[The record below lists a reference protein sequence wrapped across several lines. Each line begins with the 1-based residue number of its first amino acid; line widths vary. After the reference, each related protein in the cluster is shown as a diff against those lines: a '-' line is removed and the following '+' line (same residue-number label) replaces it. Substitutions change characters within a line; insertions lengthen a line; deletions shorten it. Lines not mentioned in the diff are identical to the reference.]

1 MYKQEYEK
9 NGGVNKIKSF
19 TDLNA
24 YKEAHKLVLIIYKVT
39 NKFPKEERYGLINQM
54 RRATVSIT
62 SNIAEGFS
70 RNTIKDK
77 CQFYT
82 LAQGSLTELQSQLLI
97 SRDLSYLT
105 KEDFNQIANQTVIV
119 NKLING
125 LKRIKHRN
133 L

>member
-1 MYKQEYEK
+1 MEKYEN
-9 NGGVNKIKSF
+9 NGGVNKIKNF

-24 YKEAHKLVLIIYKVT
+24 YKEAHKLVLIIYKFT
-39 NKFPKEERYGLINQM
+39 AKFPKEERYGLIDQM
-54 RRATVSIT
+54 HRAAISTT

-125 LKRIKHRN
+125 LKRIKN
-133 L
+133 QTL

>member
-1 MYKQEYEK
+1 MPKYEN
-9 NGGVNKIKSF
+9 NGGVNKIKNF

-105 KEDFNQIANQTVIV
+105 REDFNQIANQTVIV

>member
-1 MYKQEYEK
+1 MEKYEN
-9 NGGVNKIKSF
+9 NGGVNKIKNF

-24 YKEAHKLVLIIYKVT
+24 YKEAHKLVLIIYKFT
-39 NKFPKEERYGLINQM
+39 AKFPKEERYGLIDQM
-54 RRATVSIT
+54 HRAAISTT

>member
-1 MYKQEYEK
+1 MPNYEN
-9 NGGVNKIKSF
+9 NGGVNKIKNF

-105 KEDFNQIANQTVIV
+105 REDFNQIANQTVIV

-125 LKRIKHRN
+125 LKRIKN
-133 L
+133 QTL

>member
-1 MYKQEYEK
+1 
-9 NGGVNKIKSF
+9 
-19 TDLNA
+19 
-24 YKEAHKLVLIIYKVT
+24 
-39 NKFPKEERYGLINQM
+39 M

-125 LKRIKHRN
+125 LKRIKN
-133 L
+133 QTL

>member
-1 MYKQEYEK
+1 MEKYEN
-9 NGGVNKIKSF
+9 NGGVNKIKNF

-105 KEDFNQIANQTVIV
+105 REDFNQIANQTVIV

-125 LKRIKHRN
+125 LKRIKN
-133 L
+133 QTL

>member
-1 MYKQEYEK
+1 MERYEK
-9 NGGVNKIKSF
+9 NNGGSAKIKNFS
-19 TDLNA
+19 DLIT
-24 YKEAHKLVLIIYKVT
+24 YKEAHKLVLTIYKIT
-39 NKFPKEERYGLINQM
+39 KHFPNEERYGLIDQM
-54 RRATVSIT
+54 RRAVVSIT

-70 RNTIKDK
+70 RNTTKDK
-77 CQFYT
+77 YQFYT

-105 KEDFNQIANQTVIV
+105 KEDFNHIANQTVTV

>member
-1 MYKQEYEK
+1 MMIKYEE
-9 NGGVNKIKSF
+9 NGGVNKIKNF

-24 YKEAHKLVLIIYKVT
+24 YKEAHKLVLVIYKFT

>member
-1 MYKQEYEK
+1 MPNYEN
-9 NGGVNKIKSF
+9 NGGVNKIKNF

-105 KEDFNQIANQTVIV
+105 REDFNQIANQTVIV

>member
-1 MYKQEYEK
+1 MEKYEN
-9 NGGVNKIKSF
+9 NGGVNKIKNF

-24 YKEAHKLVLIIYKVT
+24 YKEAHKLVLIIYKFT
-39 NKFPKEERYGLINQM
+39 AKFPKEERYGLINQM

-70 RNTIKDK
+70 RDTIKDK

-105 KEDFNQIANQTVIV
+105 REDFNQIANQTVIV

>member
-9 NGGVNKIKSF
+9 SGGVNKIKNF

-97 SRDLSYLT
+97 SRDLSYIT

-125 LKRIKHRN
+125 LKRIKHRD

>member
-1 MYKQEYEK
+1 MPNYEN
-9 NGGVNKIKSF
+9 NGGVNKIKNF

-24 YKEAHKLVLIIYKVT
+24 YKEAHKLVLIIYKFT
-39 NKFPKEERYGLINQM
+39 AKFPKEERYGLINQM

-105 KEDFNQIANQTVIV
+105 REDFNQIANQTVIV

-125 LKRIKHRN
+125 LKRIKN
-133 L
+133 QTL

>member
-1 MYKQEYEK
+1 MEKYEN
-9 NGGVNKIKSF
+9 NGGVNKIKNF

-24 YKEAHKLVLIIYKVT
+24 YKEAHKLVLIIYKFT
-39 NKFPKEERYGLINQM
+39 AKFPKEERYGLINQM

-125 LKRIKHRN
+125 LKRIKN
-133 L
+133 QTL

>member
-1 MYKQEYEK
+1 MEKYEN
-9 NGGVNKIKSF
+9 NGGVNKIKNF

-24 YKEAHKLVLIIYKVT
+24 YKEAHKLVLIIYKFT
-39 NKFPKEERYGLINQM
+39 AKFPKEERYGLIDQM
-54 RRATVSIT
+54 RRAVVSIT

-70 RNTIKDK
+70 RNTTKDK
-77 CQFYT
+77 YQFYT

-105 KEDFNQIANQTVIV
+105 KEDFNHIANQTVTV

-125 LKRIKHRN
+125 LKRIKN
-133 L
+133 QIL

>member
-1 MYKQEYEK
+1 MPNYEN
-9 NGGVNKIKSF
+9 NGGVNKIKNF

-70 RNTIKDK
+70 RNTIKYK

-82 LAQGSLTELQSQLLI
+82 LAQGSLTELQSHLLI